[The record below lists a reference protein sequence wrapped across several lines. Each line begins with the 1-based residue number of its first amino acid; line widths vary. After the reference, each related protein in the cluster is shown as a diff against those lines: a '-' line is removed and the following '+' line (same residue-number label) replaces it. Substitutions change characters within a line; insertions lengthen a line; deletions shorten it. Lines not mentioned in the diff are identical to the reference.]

1 MSAAPKI
8 FIALGAVLCL
18 TTAPDFA
25 AGKPHS
31 TSTSR
36 QFVVYGADVRVRGA
50 MCDLAERTKSD
61 LLRLIGQRDDWKTTL
76 VINLDYPRANF
87 PDAPLAQLDVSQLG
101 YGLKLQLN
109 LLLTRE
115 MKGRS
120 VQRELLRAVLL
131 EMMYRSRGNIAAGT
145 PYVTPPDWLVEGV
158 LALEP
163 GRNLEQDA
171 ELLRTIVASKNIA
184 PLEDIVREKR
194 SQLDAPSRELLSAY
208 ARALVQLLLDAP
220 DGRAKFAR
228 FITDLPDAPND
239 AMADLRAHFPETLGR
254 SPGRWWALSVA
265 ELSALDRYQ
274 MLSAAETGRRLD
286 QALRLSIPGKD
297 GTVHDYSLGE
307 YETYRKLPAHRDALR
322 RAGQQLQL
330 LGAQPH
336 PSYRAIVQEAYELTE
351 LLARGKARGVATRL
365 ARIASYRAVIEE
377 QATEIDDYLNWY
389 EATQSTTSSGAFSQ
403 LLESSAKAE
412 EALPRRRDPISVYLD
427 SIEIESN

>member
-8 FIALGAVLCL
+8 FIALGAALCL
-18 TTAPDFA
+18 TNGIGFA
-25 AGKPHS
+25 AGKPQS

-61 LLRLIGQRDDWKTTL
+61 LVRLLGQRDNWKTTL

-87 PDAPLAQLDVSQLG
+87 PDARIAQLDVSQLG

-115 MKGRS
+115 MQGRS
-120 VQRELLRAVLL
+120 VQRELLRAILVEL
-131 EMMYRSRGNIAAGT
+131 MYRSRGNIAAGT

-158 LALEP
+158 LALAP
-163 GRNLEQDA
+163 GRDSESDA
-171 ELLRTIVASKNIA
+171 ELLRTIVASKTIA
-184 PLEDIVREKR
+184 PLEDIVRQKR
-194 SQLDAPSRELLSAY
+194 SQLDAPSRELHSAY

-220 DGRAKFAR
+220 DGRTKFAR
-228 FITDLPDAPND
+228 FIADLPDAPND

-254 SPGRWWALSVA
+254 APGRWWALSVA
-265 ELSALDRYQ
+265 QLSAIDRYK

-286 QALRLSIPGKD
+286 QALRLSIPAKD
-297 GTVHDYSLGE
+297 GTTHEYSLGE

-322 RAGQQLQL
+322 RVGQQLLL
-330 LGAQPH
+330 LGAQAH
-336 PSYRAIVQEAYELTE
+336 PSYRAIVQETYELTE

-365 ARIASYRAVIEE
+365 ERIASNRALIEH
-377 QATEIDDYLNWY
+377 QGTEIDDYLNWY
-389 EATQSTTSSGAFSQ
+389 EATQSTTSSGASRSCSKPAQRPTNRSRAGAIRF
-403 LLESSAKAE
+403 
-412 EALPRRRDPISVYLD
+412 RFISTR
-427 SIEIESN
+427 SR